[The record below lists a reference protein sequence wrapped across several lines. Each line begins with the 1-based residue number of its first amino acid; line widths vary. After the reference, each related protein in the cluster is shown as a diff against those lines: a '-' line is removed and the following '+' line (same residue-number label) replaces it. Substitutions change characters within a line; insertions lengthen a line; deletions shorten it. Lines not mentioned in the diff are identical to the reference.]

1 VNLMPTNPFLGDP
14 TVRRA
19 LLHAIDRESISRE
32 LFQGQQ
38 AVAHI
43 WVSPRRPQFPRV
55 DAAITKYSYDPAR
68 AERLLVELGWHRG
81 GDGML
86 ANAAGERFVIDGR
99 VAGGGE
105 VLRVQQVTVDAW
117 RQVGVQTDINNISQE
132 LDVAP
137 SHRNQWT
144 GAYWGSINLVLEDLR
159 NTLHSSLMPRP
170 ENRFAGSNRGRWSN
184 PRADQLLD
192 DMNVTLDQERWDQDL
207 VEVAQLW
214 TSELPHLPLY
224 YINEVVTYTK
234 GVTGVGA
241 RSETGSDNAVTWN
254 VHEWDRNN

>member
-1 VNLMPTNPFLGDP
+1 MLVNG
-14 TVRRA
+14 
-19 LLHAIDRESISRE
+19 
-32 LFQGQQ
+32 
-38 AVAHI
+38 
-43 WVSPRRPQFPRV
+43 
-55 DAAITKYSYDPAR
+55 
-68 AERLLVELGWHRG
+68 
-81 GDGML
+81 
-86 ANAAGERFVIDGR
+86 AGERFVIDGR

-132 LDVAP
+132 LDLAP

-192 DMNVTLDQERWDQDL
+192 DMNVTLDQQRWDQDL
-207 VEVAQLW
+207 VELSQLW

-224 YINEVVTYTK
+224 YINEVVTYAR

-254 VHEWDRNN
+254 VHEWDRS